1 LKQRKKENNMLKKFS
16 FTFIFVLL
24 LLTVVEAATYYGQVL
39 IKNTPVQGLEVS
51 AEWLDLK
58 GIYHRTSTK
67 TLTREQAVKKGDSQ
81 FEGYYFFD
89 GGSVYPQED
98 TNIVFSFSNFPYNLI
113 VRTLPG
119 QSVVRLNTVS
129 FHYESSYSNQTVE
142 ANQTQENFSYT
153 QEEITQMILS
163 NSTAVIIVEN
173 ETVNTGKNISKLIS
187 GEKVSEEI
195 NATQNILPKGEPKK
209 SNFLQDLLL
218 VLVLVILLGLVFG
231 LGYLFIKQGTVYIGK
246 TIDEYSPVLQKPK
259 KIAETK
265 VKNITNKLS
274 FISPKEE
281 ISQAISLVSTS
292 EDNCVI
298 LMKDGEYYG
307 YLKEKDLIVYQGE
320 YTRRIS
326 ENQNLICKDN
336 IIIDSN
342 KKVEEAFSIM
352 DELGVTTLIVK
363 EGGKII
369 GQVSGID
376 ILKLVSSFKFPQ
388 GAKEKQNIPLIR
400 DILDKD
406 CPCAGKETTIKEV
419 TREILEQKT
428 DIILIQDERYI
439 GEITS
444 DDLLSGIIKY
454 GQSFKDTKVGLV
466 MSSIHSLNPD
476 SDIFE
481 ACDYIIERGFSSYP
495 VIINETLLGVIR
507 PMKLLKEIIKFI
519 K

>member
-1 LKQRKKENNMLKKFS
+1 LKQRKKEDNMLKKISFS
-16 FTFIFVLL
+16 FILVLL

-81 FEGYYFFD
+81 FEGYYFFE
-89 GGSVYPQED
+89 GGSIYPQED

-113 VRTLPG
+113 VRSLPG
-119 QSVVRLNTVS
+119 QSVVRLNTISFQYVS
-129 FHYESSYSNQTVE
+129 GYSNQTVE

-163 NSTAVIIVEN
+163 NSTAVIILEN
-173 ETVNTGKNISKLIS
+173 ETAIVGKNISKPIS
-187 GEKVSEEI
+187 GEKVSGEI
-195 NATQNILPKGEPKK
+195 NSTQNIVPKGEPKK

-218 VLVLVILLGLVFG
+218 ILVLVIILGVVFG
-231 LGYLFIKQGTVYIGK
+231 LGYLFIKQGTIYIGN
-246 TIDEYSPVLQKPK
+246 TIEEYSPLLQKPK

-274 FISPKEE
+274 FILSKDE
-281 ISQAISLVSTS
+281 IGQAISLVSTS

-298 LMKDGEYYG
+298 LMKEGEYYG

-320 YTRRIS
+320 YTKKIS
-326 ENQNLICKDN
+326 ETQNLIYKDN
-336 IIIDSN
+336 IIIDSS
-342 KKVEEAFSIM
+342 KRAEEAFSFM

-376 ILKLVSSFKFPQ
+376 ILKLVSSFKFSQ
-388 GAKEKQNIPLIR
+388 GTKEKQNIPLIR

-406 CPCAGKETTIKEV
+406 CPCAGKETTIKEI
-419 TREILEQKT
+419 TKIFLEKNT
-428 DIILIQDERYI
+428 DLVLVQEERYI

-454 GQSFKDTKVGLV
+454 GQNFKESKVGLV

-495 VIINETLLGVIR
+495 VIINDTLLGVVR
-507 PMKLLKEIIKFI
+507 PMNLLREIIKYI